1 MRARNL
7 RVPGLAMALLALG
20 AAAAEPT
27 RPDLRAGA
35 ALERRLAGG
44 ETHAYAVAAKPG
56 VRLLVTVEQRGIDVV
71 VEVAADGR
79 TLLAVDSPTDS
90 QGPESVLLP
99 AAAAGSW
106 EVRVLAPGPGAA
118 AGTYAIRLDELAA
131 ATPAERGRVE
141 AERLMTA
148 AAAANRRGGAADKRL
163 AAARYEEA
171 ALRWR
176 SLGRRAEEARCQLA
190 LGGIATA
197 LGQPAPALARYRQA
211 LDLAT
216 GLADEPGQMVAW
228 SGIGLSRA
236 ALGPAPDTAGIA
248 DTADTADIAG
258 ETAAVAAQRR
268 ALALAGRLGLLYEQ
282 GKALNNLGF
291 ALHTEGEL
299 RAALGSYL
307 QALDAFERAGE
318 RGLWKANL
326 LLNLATVYGSLGE
339 PDAALAST
347 RQVLDLQRALGD
359 RRGEARTLNN
369 LGVLAYDRGDFGA
382 AFAAYEPA
390 LALER
395 ELGDRL
401 REAALLHNLGTAY
414 YGLGDYERALRHFEP
429 ALQIRRAAGAGKGE
443 VRTGVMIAATR
454 FRLGETA
461 VALDLGRRAAAAA
474 SAAAD
479 RQGELRARLLLGQ
492 LLAAG
497 EPAAALAELT
507 RARDLARLLEDR
519 LNEASALRLLGEA
532 HLALGQPEPA
542 VRSLEPALGLARAAR
557 SPARAVEALTALA
570 RAERRLERPGEARAR
585 TAEALQL
592 IEALRTTETDP
603 DLRASFLAAQ
613 RAAFELEIELLME
626 LERQHPGEGHA
637 RQALAVSERA
647 RARSL
652 LDLLQEAR
660 TDVREGVE
668 PALRDRERLL
678 LARLN
683 AKAGQLAELPGG
695 PAAAGRR
702 RAAEGE
708 IRAVLD
714 ELSQVEAQ
722 IRRRSP
728 RYAALTR
735 PPLAT
740 SGEIQGLLDGET
752 LLLEIWLGAERSY
765 LWAVDRQSVTA
776 VELPPRAKI
785 EAAAR
790 ELYRRLS
797 VLAPG
802 DDRLAPAAAELSGM
816 LLGAVAGKL
825 GDRRLIVVADG
836 ALQYIPWGA
845 LPIPDPHPAPAGAGL
860 AGVLPLLARHEI
872 LNAHSASAVALQRRL
887 PRRAPEA
894 GAVAVL
900 ADPVFDAADPRL
912 ATAAG
917 PAAATARRA
926 AAGGAARSTASAF
939 LRLPWSRR
947 EAEAIAAAVPDARS
961 LVALD
966 FRASR
971 ATALSP
977 ELSGYRIVHFA
988 THGILDTRTPALS
1001 GLMLSRLDE
1010 RGTPQDGF
1018 LGLREVYNLRLGAEL
1033 VVLSGCETALGK
1045 EVQGEGLV
1053 GLTQGFLYAGARQ
1066 VAASLW
1072 RIEDRATAELM
1083 SRFYRGL
1090 LTDGLPPAAALRQ
1103 AQLAVRQEKR
1113 WRSPYYWSGFVLQ
1126 GDWAAAPSA
1135 LRQP

>member
-1 MRARNL
+1 
-7 RVPGLAMALLALG
+7 
-20 AAAAEPT
+20 
-27 RPDLRAGA
+27 
-35 ALERRLAGG
+35 
-44 ETHAYAVAAKPG
+44 
-56 VRLLVTVEQRGIDVV
+56 
-71 VEVAADGR
+71 
-79 TLLAVDSPTDS
+79 
-90 QGPESVLLP
+90 
-99 AAAAGSW
+99 
-106 EVRVLAPGPGAA
+106 
-118 AGTYAIRLDELAA
+118 
-131 ATPAERGRVE
+131 
-141 AERLMTA
+141 
-148 AAAANRRGGAADKRL
+148 
-163 AAARYEEA
+163 
-171 ALRWR
+171 
-176 SLGRRAEEARCQLA
+176 
-190 LGGIATA
+190 
-197 LGQPAPALARYRQA
+197 
-211 LDLAT
+211 
-216 GLADEPGQMVAW
+216 MVAW
-228 SGIGLSRA
+228 SGIGLSHT
-236 ALGPAPDTAGIA
+236 ALGPASGTSGTAG
-248 DTADTADIAG
+248 TAAAGIAG
-258 ETAAVAAQRR
+258 ETAAVAAQRQ
-268 ALALAGRLGLLYEQ
+268 ALALAGRLGLLYEE

-291 ALHTEGEL
+291 ALHTQGEL
-299 RAALGSYL
+299 RAALGSYR
-307 QALDAFERAGE
+307 QALDVFERAGE
-318 RGLWKANL
+318 QGLWKANL

-369 LGVLAYDRGDFGA
+369 LGVLAYDGGDFGTA
-382 AFAAYEPA
+382 LAAYEPA

-429 ALQIRRAAGAGKGE
+429 ALEIRRAAGAGKGE
-443 VRTGVMIAATR
+443 VRTGVMIAAAR

-461 VALDLGRRAAAAA
+461 LALDLGRRAAAAA
-474 SAAAD
+474 SAAGD

-492 LLAAG
+492 LLTAG
-497 EPAAALAELT
+497 EPAAALAELS
-507 RARDLARLLEDR
+507 RARGLARLLEDR
-519 LNEASALRLLGEA
+519 LNEVSALRLLGEA

-542 VRSLEPALGLARAAR
+542 VRSLEPALDLARAAR
-557 SPARAVEALTALA
+557 SPARAVEALTSLA
-570 RAERRLERPGEARAR
+570 RAERMLGRPGEARAR

-592 IEALRTTETDP
+592 IETLRTTETDP

-613 RAAFELEIELLME
+613 RAAFELEIDLLME
-626 LERQHPGEGHA
+626 LERQSPGEGHA

-683 AKAGQLAELPGG
+683 AKAEQQAELPGG
-695 PAAAGRR
+695 PAAAERR
-702 RAAEGE
+702 RSAEGE

-714 ELSQVEAQ
+714 ELAQVEAE

-728 RYAALTR
+728 RYAALTQ

-740 SGEIQGLLDGET
+740 GDEIQGLVDGET
-752 LLLEIWLGAERSY
+752 LLLEYWLGEERSY

-776 VELPPRAKI
+776 VELPPRAEI

-790 ELYRRLS
+790 EVYRRLS

-836 ALQYIPWGA
+836 ELQYIPFGA
-845 LPIPDPHPAPAGAGL
+845 LPIPDPPPPAAAGS
-860 AGVLPLLARHEI
+860 AGVQPLLARHEI

-894 GAVAVL
+894 MAVAVL
-900 ADPVFDAADPRL
+900 ADPVFDGADPRL
-912 ATAAG
+912 A
-917 PAAATARRA
+917 ARAVRPVPT
-926 AAGGAARSTASAF
+926 GAVLRSAPSSF

-947 EAEAIAAAVPDARS
+947 EAEAIAAVVPADRS

-1001 GLMLSRLDE
+1001 GLMLSRVDE
-1010 RGTPQDGF
+1010 RGGPQEGF
-1018 LGLREVYNLRLGAEL
+1018 LGLRDVYNLRLGADL

-1045 EVQGEGLV
+1045 EVRGEGLV
-1053 GLTQGFLYAGARQ
+1053 GLAQGFLYAGARQ

-1090 LTDGLPPAAALRQ
+1090 LTEGLPPAAALRQ
-1103 AQLAVRQEKR
+1103 AQLAVREEKR
-1113 WRSPYYWSGFVLQ
+1113 WRSPYYWSGFVLH
-1126 GDWAAAPSA
+1126 GDWAAVQLA